1 MTAMAPLTCRL
12 AVVQHP
18 PVFLNLAKSVERAVT
33 LIRDAVA
40 HGAQCIVFPETWLPG
55 YPVWLDEAPTAGL
68 WDYAPAKALYQVLSD
83 NAITLPGPEL
93 ETLRTLAREGA
104 ATIVMG
110 AHERVGGTLY
120 NTMLFVGADG
130 GYRVHRKVM
139 PTYTERLVWGMG
151 DGSTLTALDS
161 PFGRIGG
168 LICWEHW
175 MPLARAA
182 MHAQREVIHVAQW
195 PGVKDLHLL
204 ASRHY
209 AFEGQCFVAVAGAVL
224 TRGEVLAGFDSL
236 GLGAH
241 PARALLEAMPGVDDT
256 MLLRGGSAIVAPDTS
271 YLAGPAPAEATI
283 LYADL
288 DLGSITRGHLALDV
302 DGHYA
307 RPDLFQLTVDDRPQ
321 STVRFASDSARPA
334 DGASIDTP
342 SVG

>member
-1 MTAMAPLTCRL
+1 MPPQPCRL

-18 PVFLNLAKSVERAVT
+18 PVFLNLARSVERAVA
-33 LIRDAVA
+33 LIGEALA

-55 YPVWLDEAPTAGL
+55 YPVWLDEAPSAGL

-83 NAITLPGPEL
+83 NAITVPGPEL
-93 ETLRTLAREGA
+93 ETLRTLARDGA

-120 NTMLFVGADG
+120 NTMVLIGPDG
-130 GYRVHRKVM
+130 SHRLHRKVM
-139 PTYTERLVWGMG
+139 PTYTERMVWGMG
-151 DGSTLTALDS
+151 DGSTLEVLET
-161 PFGRIGG
+161 PFGRVGG

-182 MHAQREVIHVAQW
+182 IHAKRETIHVAQW

-224 TRGEVLAGFDSL
+224 TRGDVLAGFDSL
-236 GLGAH
+236 GLGPH
-241 PARALLEAMPGVDDT
+241 PARTLLEAIPGGDDT
-256 MLLRGGSAIVAPDTS
+256 MLLRGHCAIVAPDTS
-271 YLAGPAPAEATI
+271 YLAGPAPPEATI

-288 DLGSITRGHLALDV
+288 DLDLITRGHLALDV

-307 RPDLFQLTVDDRPQ
+307 RPDIFQLSVNDRPQ
-321 STVRFASDSARPA
+321 ATVEWRSDSQKGDR
-334 DGASIDTP
+334 
-342 SVG
+342 

>member
-1 MTAMAPLTCRL
+1 MPPQPCRL

-18 PVFLNLAKSVERAVT
+18 PVFLNLAGSVERAVA
-33 LIRDAVA
+33 LIRDALA

-55 YPVWLDEAPTAGL
+55 YPVWLDDAPTAGL
-68 WDYAPAKALYQVLSD
+68 WDYAPAQALYQVLSD
-83 NAITLPGPEL
+83 NAITVPGPEL

-120 NTMLFVGADG
+120 NTMLLVGADG
-130 GYRVHRKVM
+130 GYRLHRKVM
-139 PTYTERLVWGMG
+139 PTYTERLIWGMG
-151 DGSTLTALDS
+151 DGSTLEAIDT

-182 MHAQREVIHVAQW
+182 MHAQRETIHVAQW

-224 TRGEVLAGFDSL
+224 TRGEMLAGFDSL

-241 PARALLEAMPGVDDT
+241 PARTVLEAIPGTDDT
-256 MLLRGGSAIVAPDTS
+256 VLLRGGSAIVAPDTS
-271 YLAGPAPAEATI
+271 YVAGPAPAAATT

-288 DLGSITRGHLALDV
+288 DLGSITRGHLTLDV

-307 RPDLFQLTVDDRPQ
+307 RPDLFQLTVNDRRQP
-321 STVRFASDSARPA
+321 TVRFASDSDVTRG
-334 DGASIDTP
+334 D
-342 SVG
+342 

>member
-1 MTAMAPLTCRL
+1 MPPQPCRL

-18 PVFLNLAKSVERAVT
+18 PVFLNLARSVERAVA
-33 LIRDAVA
+33 LIRDALA

-55 YPVWLDEAPTAGL
+55 YPVWLDEAPSAGL

-83 NAITLPGPEL
+83 NAISVPGPEL
-93 ETLRTLAREGA
+93 ETLRALARDGA

-110 AHERVGGTLY
+110 AHERAGGTLY
-120 NTMLFVGADG
+120 NTMVLIGPDG
-130 GYRVHRKVM
+130 GYRLHRKLM

-151 DGSTLTALDS
+151 DGSTLEVLETA
-161 PFGRIGG
+161 FGRVGG

-182 MHAQREVIHVAQW
+182 MHARQETIHVAQW

-224 TRGEVLAGFDSL
+224 TRGDVLAGFDSL
-236 GLGAH
+236 ALGPH
-241 PARALLEAMPGVDDT
+241 PARTLLEAIPGRDDT
-256 MLLRGGSAIVAPDTS
+256 VLLRGHSAIVAPDTS
-271 YLAGPAPAEATI
+271 YLAGPAPAEATTI
-283 LYADL
+283 YADL
-288 DLGSITRGHLALDV
+288 DPGQITRGRLALDV

-307 RPDLFQLTVDDRPQ
+307 RPDIFQLTVNDRPQ
-321 STVRFASDSARPA
+321 ANVQWRSDSQNG
-334 DGASIDTP
+334 DS
-342 SVG
+342 